1 MSVQEGSTSA
11 SNDPALSGDRIHHF
25 AVHSSW
31 FHTGDYRLDAR
42 TYAGGSAEVITALEA
57 SGLPLE
63 PIQSLCGT
71 MWHPV
76 QTQARTNF
84 KRIYTDREHGVPFVS
99 SRSMFGFP
107 LRPERFLSRRMQKLS
122 DLMVPEGWLVV
133 SRSGTVGNPLYINKS
148 LARCA
153 ISDHAIRI
161 EPTRVPAG
169 YLYAFLS
176 TSSGQVLMAKNIFGS
191 TVEELEPKHI
201 GSILLP
207 RLGSREDEIHNQI
220 VQAYSLRDRG
230 NEVLDAVEQDLYTL
244 LGVDAFSERDVEYLG
259 RSLAPRAF
267 AISSESLKDR
277 LDASYYLPVVRSV
290 HHKLRAG
297 KYPLVRLGDRVSRI
311 YVAPRFARIYVPA
324 EYGVPF
330 LQGSQMPLMRQYNL
344 QYISRSRTRR
354 LENWI
359 IDAGWMLVTCSGTIG
374 RVAVS
379 TQNQAGWAASQHILR
394 VVPDPGQ
401 YLPGFLWAFLSTD
414 YGQHQLRSKI
424 YGGVVDELTESDMAE
439 VMVPDVPVSFQRDID
454 DVVRN
459 AYETRDTAQAL
470 EAKAI
475 RAVEDAIRN
484 NQKAQPQAS

>member
-1 MSVQEGSTSA
+1 MSVQASSTSTP
-11 SNDPALSGDRIHHF
+11 SDSVLLGDHIRHF

-31 FHTGDYRLDAR
+31 FHTGDYRLDAQ
-42 TYAGGSAEVITALEA
+42 TYAGGSAEVITALES

-63 PIQSLCGT
+63 PIGSVCGT

-84 KRIYTDREHGVPFVS
+84 KRIYTDREHGTPFVS

-107 LRPERFLSRRMQKLS
+107 LRPERFLSRRMQKLN

-133 SRSGTVGNPLYINKS
+133 SRSGTVGNSLYINKS

-161 EPTRVPAG
+161 DPTRVPAG

-176 TSSGQVLMAKNIFGS
+176 TGSGQVLMAKNIFGS

-201 GSILLP
+201 GSIPLP
-207 RLGSREDEIHNQI
+207 RLGSREDEIHSQI
-220 VQAYSLRDRG
+220 VQAYALRDKG
-230 NEVLDAVEQDLYTL
+230 NEALDAVEQDLYTV
-244 LGVDAFSERDVEYLG
+244 LGVNAFSEEDVEYLG
-259 RSLAPRAF
+259 QSVGPRAF
-267 AISSESLKDR
+267 AISSDSLSDR

-290 HHKLRAG
+290 HNKLVTG

-324 EYGVPF
+324 EFGVPF

-344 QYISRSRTRR
+344 QYISRSRTRH
-354 LENWI
+354 LEKWI
-359 IDAGWMLVTCSGTIG
+359 IDAGWVLVTCSGTIG

-379 TQNQAGWAASQHILR
+379 TQSQAGWAASQHILR
-394 VVPDPGQ
+394 VIPDPEQ
-401 YLPGFLWAFLSTD
+401 YLSGFLWAFLSTD

-439 VMVPDVPVSFQRDID
+439 VMIPDVPVSLQRHID

-470 EAKAI
+470 EEEAI

-484 NQKAQPQAS
+484 GRKSANPAS